1 MDPMSTAYE
10 AGGRTEQKQRTR
22 AALLEAARRLIT
34 DGAVPTVEDAAAAA
48 SISRATAYRYFPS
61 QRALLTA
68 AHPTIDESYSL
79 LPADAPADP
88 AARLDLAITRL
99 HESLLETEPQMR
111 TMLRL
116 SLEASDAERRELF
129 LRQGRAI
136 RWLEEALAP
145 LRGEWTDDE
154 LRRVVLAIRSAAS
167 IEAFVWLV
175 DVAGLE
181 RREATE
187 LMHWTAISLF
197 RTALAERRER

>member
-1 MDPMSTAYE
+1 VSIAYE
-10 AGGRTEQKQRTR
+10 AGGRTAQKQRTR
-22 AALLEAARRLIT
+22 AALIDAAQSLISGGT
-34 DGAVPTVEDAAAAA
+34 TPTVEDAAAAA

-88 AARLDLAITRL
+88 VARLDLAITRL
-99 HESLLETEPQMR
+99 HENLLEMEPQMR

-116 SLEASDAERRELF
+116 SLEATDAERAELF

-145 LRGEWTDDE
+145 LREEWTDADI
-154 LRRVVLAIRSAAS
+154 RRLVLAIRSAAS
-167 IEAFVWLV
+167 IEALVWLV
-175 DVAGLE
+175 DVAGLD
-181 RREATE
+181 RHDATD
-187 LMHWTAISLF
+187 LMRWSAN
-197 RTALAERRER
+197 ALLRAALDERRER

>member
-1 MDPMSTAYE
+1 VSTAYE
-10 AGGRTEQKQRTR
+10 AGGRTAQKQRTR
-22 AALLEAARRLIT
+22 AALIDAAQSLISGGT
-34 DGAVPTVEDAAAAA
+34 TPTVKDAAAAA

-116 SLEASDAERRELF
+116 SLEATDAERADLF

-145 LRGEWTDDE
+145 LREEWTDAD
-154 LRRVVLAIRSAAS
+154 LRRLVLAIRSAAGV
-167 IEAFVWLV
+167 EAFVWLV
-175 DVAGLE
+175 DVAGLD
-181 RREATE
+181 RHDATD
-187 LMHWTAISLF
+187 LMRWSANALL
-197 RTALAERRER
+197 RAALAERRER

>member
-1 MDPMSTAYE
+1 VSTAYE
-10 AGGRTEQKQRTR
+10 AGGRTAQKQRTR
-22 AALLEAARRLIT
+22 AALIDAAQTLISGGT
-34 DGAVPTVEDAAAAA
+34 TPTVEEAATAA

-68 AHPTIDESYSL
+68 AHPTIDESFSL

-99 HESLLETEPQMR
+99 HENLLETEPQMR

-116 SLEASDAERRELF
+116 SLEATAAERAELL

-145 LRGEWTDDE
+145 LRGQWTDADI
-154 LRRVVLAIRSAAS
+154 RRLVVAIRSAAS

-175 DVAGLE
+175 DVAGLD
-181 RREATE
+181 RQDATE
-187 LMHWTAISLF
+187 LMRWSAN
-197 RTALAERRER
+197 ALLRAALEERHER

>member
-1 MDPMSTAYE
+1 MSIAYE
-10 AGGRTEQKQRTR
+10 AGGRTAQKQRTR
-22 AALLEAARRLIT
+22 AALIDAAQSLISGGT
-34 DGAVPTVEDAAAAA
+34 TPTVEDAAAAA

-88 AARLDLAITRL
+88 VARLDLAITRL
-99 HESLLETEPQMR
+99 HENLLEMEPQMR

-116 SLEASDAERRELF
+116 SLEATDAERAELF

-145 LRGEWTDDE
+145 LREEWTDAD
-154 LRRVVLAIRSAAS
+154 LRRLVLAIRSAAS
-167 IEAFVWLV
+167 IEALVWLV
-175 DVAGLE
+175 DVAGLD
-181 RREATE
+181 RHDATE
-187 LMHWTAISLF
+187 LMRWSAN
-197 RTALAERRER
+197 ALLRAALDERRER